1 MLNDEHPLKR
11 EIIWRAPGFENIC
24 RASVLLCNPIQYL
37 VEQAAI
43 MHIMEMN

>member
-1 MLNDEHPLKR
+1 MLNDENPLKR
-11 EIIWRAPGFENIC
+11 EIIWRASDFENTRC
-24 RASVLLCNPIQYL
+24 ASVLICNPIQYL